1 MKPFSLALFALV
13 IVGCSQ
19 EQSHNE
25 LLCRS
30 AQIVFTQPDSVV
42 RMLSPH
48 YNDSTM
54 TAADRALYGLLYTEA
69 LHRSGLS
76 TASDSLIRTSRD
88 FYERHGDDE
97 HLSRALLH
105 HGIILYRQQQ
115 VHEAVLSMK
124 RAELLSGGLD
134 LPAFKWRRERQC
146 WQPRLDASLLQAGI
160 EGCKAMRQQ
169 TMDCSD
175 AE

>member
-1 MKPFSLALFALV
+1 MKPLSLALFALV

-54 TAADRALYGLLYTEA
+54 TAADRALYGSPAPQRAQHCVRLADTCQQGLL
-69 LHRSGLS
+69 
-76 TASDSLIRTSRD
+76 
-88 FYERHGDDE
+88 
-97 HLSRALLH
+97 
-105 HGIILYRQQQ
+105 
-115 VHEAVLSMK
+115 
-124 RAELLSGGLD
+124 
-134 LPAFKWRRERQC
+134 
-146 WQPRLDASLLQAGI
+146 
-160 EGCKAMRQQ
+160 
-169 TMDCSD
+169 
-175 AE
+175 

>member
-1 MKPFSLALFALV
+1 MKPLSLALFALV
-13 IVGCSQ
+13 IVGCSH

-42 RMLSPH
+42 RMLSPY
-48 YNDSTM
+48 YNDSAM

-76 TASDSLIRTSRD
+76 TASDSLIRASRD
-88 FYERHGDDE
+88 FYERQRDDE

-105 HGIILYRQQQ
+105 HGIILYR
-115 VHEAVLSMK
+115 
-124 RAELLSGGLD
+124 
-134 LPAFKWRRERQC
+134 
-146 WQPRLDASLLQAGI
+146 
-160 EGCKAMRQQ
+160 
-169 TMDCSD
+169 
-175 AE
+175 

>member
-54 TAADRALYGLLYTEA
+54 IWSSLHGSPASQRAQHCVRLADSY
-69 LHRSGLS
+69 
-76 TASDSLIRTSRD
+76 
-88 FYERHGDDE
+88 
-97 HLSRALLH
+97 
-105 HGIILYRQQQ
+105 Q
-115 VHEAVLSMK
+115 
-124 RAELLSGGLD
+124 
-134 LPAFKWRRERQC
+134 
-146 WQPRLDASLLQAGI
+146 
-160 EGCKAMRQQ
+160 
-169 TMDCSD
+169 
-175 AE
+175 

>member
-54 TAADRALYGLLYTEA
+54 STADRALYGLLYTEA

-88 FYERHGDDE
+88 SPEPCSTMASSCTG
-97 HLSRALLH
+97 S
-105 HGIILYRQQQ
+105 
-115 VHEAVLSMK
+115 SK
-124 RAELLSGGLD
+124 CT
-134 LPAFKWRRERQC
+134 RQC
-146 WQPRLDASLLQAGI
+146 CR
-160 EGCKAMRQQ
+160 
-169 TMDCSD
+169 
-175 AE
+175 

>member
-1 MKPFSLALFALV
+1 MKPLQLVLFALV

-19 EQSHNE
+19 EQPHNE
-25 LLCRS
+25 LLSRA
-30 AQIVFTQPDSVV
+30 AQIVFTQPDSAV
-42 RMLSPH
+42 RMLSPY
-48 YNDSTM
+48 YNDSAM

-76 TASDSLIRTSRD
+76 TESDSLIRASRD

-97 HLSRALLH
+97 HLARALLH

-124 RAELLSGGLD
+124 RAELLSGNLD
-134 LPAFKWRRERQC
+134 LPAFKWYLFSVLGDVNDNVGNHALTLSYYKQALRAARQC
-146 WQPRLDASLLQAGI
+146 DNKQ
-160 EGCKAMRQQ
+160 
-169 TMDCSD
+169 
-175 AE
+175 